1 MYFRFLLFK
10 NESILCGSA
19 GNMGVV
25 KAEVYGAGIKSIAVC
40 CIRKYKVWEG
50 AEEIETNFNVLPR
63 HN

>member
-1 MYFRFLLFK
+1 
-10 NESILCGSA
+10 
-19 GNMGVV
+19 MGVV